1 MRHTL
6 AVLVMNHP
14 GVLAR
19 VSGLFAR
26 RGFNIESI
34 AVGTTQN
41 KEVSRMTIVV
51 EADENTLEQITKQLN
66 KLIDVIKV
74 QELRPEDSVD
84 RELALVKISAAGA
97 DRAQVLQIVDIFR
110 ASIVDVSRKAV
121 VAEVTG
127 SEDKIDAFI
136 ELVRPYGIKELVR
149 TGRIAMVR
157 GEQQTVATGETR
169 NNGCDDCRDER
180 HGYERRNGR
189 YNDCE
194 TPDLGKIRT
203 MKARAGN

>member
-34 AVGTTQN
+34 AVSTTQN

-51 EADENTLEQITKQLN
+51 EADEDTLEQITKQLN

-74 QELRPEDSVD
+74 QELKAEESVD

-127 SEDKIDAFI
+127 SEDKINAFI
-136 ELVRPYGIKELVR
+136 ELVRPCGIKELVR

-157 GEQQTVATGETR
+157 GEQQTAAVDEAR
-169 NNGCDDCRDER
+169 RRQRDQCDL
-180 HGYERRNGR
+180 
-189 YNDCE
+189 
-194 TPDLGKIRT
+194 PDLEKIRA
-203 MKARAGN
+203 MKARVGNDRQV